1 MGKHEKISRG
11 LRAAAAAICA
21 AAALL
26 AATACNS
33 KTVASNEN
41 FMQALNAHFI
51 AHPDCL
57 FVDAPRFPYE
67 TYDAGMTRQM
77 DALVSVDL
85 LTVQREPSIHASRYT
100 TTAAGLRAGPRFCY
114 GHRVITSIDSFSPP
128 TLSNGFIETRAS
140 YHYRMKDIPVWV
152 DTAQMRAAFPAMA
165 TAISGNATD
174 TATLAK
180 TMTGWQVPE

>member
-1 MGKHEKISRG
+1 MGKHKRL
-11 LRAAAAAICA
+11 LRQLHTAAMAAAI
-21 AAALL
+21 LL

-33 KTVASNEN
+33 KTAATKEN
-41 FMQALNAHFI
+41 FAQALNAHFVQ
-51 AHPDCL
+51 HPECL

-67 TYDAGMTRQM
+67 TYDARMTRQM

-114 GHRVITSIDSFSPP
+114 GHRLITSIDSFSPP
-128 TLSNGFIETRAS
+128 AAANGFVETRVG
-140 YHYRMKDIPVWV
+140 YHYRLRDIPVWAN
-152 DTAQMRAAFPAMA
+152 TAKMTAAFPAMA
-165 TAISGNATD
+165 AAISGNATD

>member
-1 MGKHEKISRG
+1 MRKHEKM
-11 LRAAAAAICA
+11 LRAAAIAISA
-21 AAALL
+21 VAVLL
-26 AATACNS
+26 TACNS
-33 KTVASNEN
+33 KTAATNAS
-41 FMQALNAHFI
+41 FMEALNVHFI

-67 TYDAGMTRQM
+67 TYDAAMTRQM

-128 TLSNGFIETRAS
+128 AVSNGFLETRAS
-140 YHYRMKDIPVWV
+140 YHYKMRDIPVWV

-165 TAISGNATD
+165 TAISGTATD